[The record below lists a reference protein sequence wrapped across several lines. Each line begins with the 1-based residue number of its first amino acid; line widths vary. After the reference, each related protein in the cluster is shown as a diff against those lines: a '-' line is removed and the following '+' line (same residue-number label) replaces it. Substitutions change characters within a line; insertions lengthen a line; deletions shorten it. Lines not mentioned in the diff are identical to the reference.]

1 MVSVSHNGGHGDRW
15 NMKMYVIFV
24 LLLKVNRL
32 HYYENI
38 VTLRVF
44 PVYVWCLYIVRCMEN
59 VQIKENVMVKMK
71 CEVSCL
77 KLDLS
82 KI

>member
-1 MVSVSHNGGHGDRW
+1 MVSVSHNGGHDDRW

-24 LLLKVNRL
+24 LLLKVNRWR
-32 HYYENI
+32 YYKNI

-44 PVYVWCLYIVRCMEN
+44 LVCDWCLYIVRCVEN
-59 VQIKENVMVKMK
+59 VKIKENVLLKIK

-77 KLDLS
+77 KSDLS
-82 KI
+82 QI

>member
-1 MVSVSHNGGHGDRW
+1 MVSVSHNGGHDDRW
-15 NMKMYVIFV
+15 NMKIYVIFV

-32 HYYENI
+32 RYYENI
-38 VTLRVF
+38 VTSI
-44 PVYVWCLYIVRCMEN
+44 VYLVYISCLYIVRCMEK
-59 VQIKENVMVKMK
+59 VQIKENVLVKMK

-77 KLDLS
+77 NLDLN

>member
-1 MVSVSHNGGHGDRW
+1 MVYVSHNGGHDDRW

-24 LLLKVNRL
+24 LLLKVNRWR
-32 HYYENI
+32 YYENI
-38 VTLRVF
+38 VTAT
-44 PVYVWCLYIVRCMEN
+44 VYLVYIWCLYIVRSVEN
-59 VQIKENVMVKMK
+59 VQIKENALVKMK

-82 KI
+82 QI

>member
-1 MVSVSHNGGHGDRW
+1 MVSISHNGGHDDRW

-24 LLLKVNRL
+24 LLLKVNRWR
-32 HYYENI
+32 YYENI
-38 VTLRVF
+38 VTSTVYL
-44 PVYVWCLYIVRCMEN
+44 VYVWSLYIVHCMEN
-59 VQIKENVMVKMK
+59 VQIKENVLVKMK

-82 KI
+82 QI